1 MKNWEYFFFDAF
13 VNFDSWKTIK
23 QAKNQKILGQNQILA
38 PGMDCPYKNTSRI
51 VYFEKIW
58 NNIHCHFFTTFWPNK
73 TLGWNKTRFIPD
85 FFKLKYFRSIFTQ
98 KVDSRCQ
105 KLYRMSIF
113 IIFRTFFH
121 FLKICRKL
129 KCPRK
134 KVFPIFQKWIVS
146 RLFWA
151 KFSEYLVKKSTGCKN
166 LPENGV

>member
-1 MKNWEYFFFDAF
+1 MDIWVSVWGLPDIYLAAGDYLVICRFHFCYIIIANLSIQKKNSLFWTVF
-13 VNFDSWKTIK
+13 SHLS
-23 QAKNQKILGQNQILA
+23 KIL
-38 PGMDCPYKNTSRI
+38 KNMS
-51 VYFEKIW
+51 
-58 NNIHCHFFTTFWPNK
+58 
-73 TLGWNKTRFIPD
+73 D
-85 FFKLKYFRSIFTQ
+85 FFKVKYFSRIFTQ